1 MIMNKSLN
9 ALLVLSLIIFGV
21 SCKKT
26 KEKVDELTEFDM
38 SYSYNLSV
46 PSSSVNTSQTVPV
59 DFVTSDISTNSSST
73 FSAQKTAAD
82 KVSEIKLTK
91 FKISTPTAGANLDYL
106 KSLSI
111 YIQASGQPEVLL
123 ASKAS
128 IPTGVTSFDMDLSG
142 TNLKEY
148 LFGATFKLRV
158 AVLVDVNISTAQTLK
173 LDETM
178 HVKATLLN

>member
-1 MIMNKSLN
+1 MKKTLSVI
-9 ALLVLSLIIFGV
+9 LVLSLIIFGV

-38 SYSYNLSV
+38 SYSYDLSI
-46 PSSSVNTSQTVPV
+46 PQNSITATNTTVPA
-59 DFVTSDISTNSSST
+59 DFTTSDISTNSSST

-91 FKISTPTAGANLDYL
+91 FKISTTATNLNYL
-106 KSLSI
+106 NSITI
-111 YIQASGQPEVLL
+111 YIQGSGQPEIQL
-123 ASKAS
+123 ASKS
-128 IPTGVTSFDMDLSG
+128 TVPSDVQSFDMDLSG

-148 LFGATFKLRV
+148 LFGTTFKLRV
-158 AVLVDVNISTAQTLK
+158 SVLVNTTISGQQTLK
-173 LDETM
+173 LDQTM